1 MDRQPQTR
9 KEYLMNTIKMVPNND
24 QANTV
29 TLSSHSYSVI
39 LLCLAAHGFVND
51 ECDCSECDLDGSIT
65 FEKEDI
71 PQLAEALAD
80 ICSRMIDAGLR
91 DNAIE
96 TAFLLSALPSSGGM
110 RAEKI
115 DN

>member
-1 MDRQPQTR
+1 
-9 KEYLMNTIKMVPNND
+9 MNTIKMVPNND
-24 QANTV
+24 QASPV

-39 LLCLAAHGFVND
+39 LLCLAAHGFVSK
-51 ECDCSECDLDGSIT
+51 ECDCDECELGGSIT
-65 FEKEDI
+65 FEKENI
-71 PQLAEALAD
+71 PQIAEALTD

-91 DNAIE
+91 DKAIE

>member
-1 MDRQPQTR
+1 
-9 KEYLMNTIKMVPNND
+9 MNTIKMVPNND

-51 ECDCSECDLDGSIT
+51 ECDCSECELGRSIT

-96 TAFLLSALPSSGGM
+96 TAFLLSALPTSGGM

>member
-1 MDRQPQTR
+1 
-9 KEYLMNTIKMVPNND
+9 MNTIKMVPNNEH
-24 QANTV
+24 ANAV

-39 LLCLAAHGFVND
+39 VLCLAAYGLVGEHC
-51 ECDCSECDLDGSIT
+51 ECGECDLGGAVVFD
-65 FEKEDI
+65 KEDI
-71 PQLAEALAD
+71 PRVAETLAE
-80 ICSRMIDAGLR
+80 ICSSMIDAGLR
-91 DNAIE
+91 DTAIE

>member
-1 MDRQPQTR
+1 
-9 KEYLMNTIKMVPNND
+9 MNTIKMVPNND
-24 QANTV
+24 QASPV
-29 TLSSHSYSVI
+29 TLSSHCYSVI
-39 LLCLAAHGFVND
+39 LLCLAAHGFVSK
-51 ECDCSECDLDGSIT
+51 ECDCGECDPGGSIT

-71 PQLAEALAD
+71 PQIAEALTD

-91 DNAIE
+91 DKAIE
-96 TAFLLSALPSSGGM
+96 TAFLLSALPTSGGM